1 MFPLRPRL
9 AIAGV
14 VAAAIVAVP
23 AVALASG
30 PGSSAGKPTATQ
42 TSAVGPGKP
51 GAGTSRPKV
60 PAPGG
65 FSKSAAAQAVPE
77 PRVYGLAA
85 VTALAARLHVS
96 SSVAGPA
103 FKQIGALLAE
113 TGRVDTASPAF
124 AAIAHQ
130 LGVSP
135 AQLAAAWNAV
145 EQGGAS
151 QGGTGA

>member
-1 MFPLRPRL
+1 
-9 AIAGV
+9 
-14 VAAAIVAVP
+14 
-23 AVALASG
+23 
-30 PGSSAGKPTATQ
+30 
-42 TSAVGPGKP
+42 
-51 GAGTSRPKV
+51 
-60 PAPGG
+60 
-65 FSKSAAAQAVPE
+65 
-77 PRVYGLAA
+77 
-85 VTALAARLHVS
+85 
-96 SSVAGPA
+96 
-103 FKQIGALLAE
+103 LLAE